1 MAKILLDTNIIL
13 DMALGRHPFFEKALN
28 LVLLASEQDVP
39 LFVTATTITDIYYII
54 RKSKGREAA
63 LGFVVQLLDIVQV
76 AGVDRKVIEKALAL
90 QDLKD
95 FEDAVQASTAIL
107 HEIDVLVTRNSND
120 FAGAPL
126 QIFSP
131 EEAISFLQAIA

>member
-1 MAKILLDTNIIL
+1 MTKILLDTNIIL
-13 DMALGRHPFFEKALN
+13 DMALGRQPFFEKALK
-28 LVLLASEQDVP
+28 LVLLASEQNVP

-63 LGFVVQLLDIVQV
+63 RGFVVQLLDIVQV

-95 FEDAVQASTAIL
+95 FEDAIQASTAIL
-107 HEIDVLVTRNSND
+107 HEINVLVTRNSDD
-120 FAGAPL
+120 FVGAPL

-131 EEAISFLQAIA
+131 EEAISFLQTSA